1 MVSQESAA
9 GIGACVILA
18 LVLLPFLR
26 LFHDMRKEEEQEAD
40 GRSRPRRDDEEAAG
54 GGGEDT
60 DRAVRQQQLP
70 AAEQQAAGP
79 PLVCTYRRAD
89 GWREGSCGVCLSEL
103 ADGEIVRVLPAC
115 MHYFHAGCVQE
126 WLAAHTARSAVL
138 RSPPPTEIDIGVESS

>member
-26 LFHDMRKEEEQEAD
+26 LFHDMRKEEGQEAD
-40 GRSRPRRDDEEAAG
+40 DGSSRPRRDDEEAAG

-60 DRAVRQQQLP
+60 DRAAVWQQQQQQLP
-70 AAEQQAAGP
+70 AAAEQAAGS
-79 PLVCTYRRAD
+79 PLVCAYRGAD

-103 ADGEIVRVLPAC
+103 ADGELLRVLPAC

-126 WLAAHTARSAVL
+126 WLSSAHATCPLCRAPLAAT
-138 RSPPPTEIDIGVESS
+138 D